1 MTIQDVIQE
10 TILNLL
16 NATFTAEYQ
25 EGQTLLKFNNEPI
38 FYLG

>member
-1 MTIQDVIQE
+1 MAIQQMFEE

-25 EGQTLLKFNNEPI
+25 EGQTLLKFNGESI